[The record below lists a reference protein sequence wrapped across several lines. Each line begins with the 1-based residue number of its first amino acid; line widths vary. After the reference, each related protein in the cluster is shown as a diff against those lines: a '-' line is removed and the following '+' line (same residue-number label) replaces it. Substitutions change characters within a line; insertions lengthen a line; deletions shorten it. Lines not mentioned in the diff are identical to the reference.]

1 MDADGKFYVNCTIP
15 EISFGDMIDKKFP
28 YEVTLDQL
36 TEIIKTSGLDVT
48 YIKYKISDDKTMKD
62 VAYEFYALADGLR
75 YYAEGLTS
83 YIADLRTF

>member
-1 MDADGKFYVNCTIP
+1 MDADGKFYVNCTKTDYR
-15 EISFGDMIDKKFP
+15 FDQYIDKKFP
-28 YEVTLDQL
+28 YKVTLDQL
-36 TEIIKTSGLDVT
+36 TELIKTYGLDVT

-75 YYAEGLTS
+75 YYAEGLAS